1 MLGQVGNV
9 AANNDMQ
16 QQQRSR
22 CVENDARLV
31 ENRPNKLLRQSER
44 SSSRQVGVD
53 HLQVTEVAT
62 CIATVVSC
70 LVAWERL
77 LAQGRVVHRGGW
89 HTRSRALL

>member
-1 MLGQVGNV
+1 MLGQVGKRRGK
-9 AANNDMQ
+9 NDMP
-16 QQQRSR
+16 QQRSR
-22 CVENDARLV
+22 FVENDARLV

-53 HLQVTEVAT
+53 HLQVAEVAT
-62 CIATVVSC
+62 DVVSC

>member
-9 AANNDMQ
+9 AANNDM

-53 HLQVTEVAT
+53 HLQVAEV
-62 CIATVVSC
+62 ATVVSC